1 MYFVYPRNL
10 KWLFYLKAF
19 LRKQFSFSDCIILTS
34 IVLYLFMLWHCNY
47 EISDWE
53 NPTLFSFWKITF
65 NVQNLSVSS
74 RGYSGKALYHF
85 FYQLPQIMYTS
96 ILISDIRLVSLRA
109 LCCSRFYPRFEII
122 LLYVTLSKVAQKVEL
137 QMHWARKGSLVV
149 FSSMQNLN
157 KTFDECLQ

>member
-1 MYFVYPRNL
+1 MYFVYPRNF

-34 IVLYLFMLWHCNY
+34 IVLYLYMLWHCNY

-74 RGYSGKALYHF
+74 SGYSGKAL
-85 FYQLPQIMYTS
+85 YQLPQIMYTS

-137 QMHWARKGSLVV
+137 QMHWARNGSLVV